1 MEKIGILG
9 GTFDPIHIGHLIIA
23 NDIIEFLRLDRIIFI
38 PTLVSPFKTK
48 RKHTDYNI
56 RIKMVQSAIKPFKYF
71 TALDTEKNLPIPSFS
86 INTIN
91 KLRELY
97 YKSEFYMIIGLD
109 QAKEFN
115 RWKDYKDILKLVK
128 VLVIIRD
135 TDNFNDDRFIIYRG
149 RRLDISSSEIRKRI
163 AENRNYNIFVTPDVY
178 KIIEDEKLYRKNTS
192 Y

>member
-1 MEKIGILG
+1 MKKIGILG

-23 NDIIEFLRLDRIIFI
+23 NDIIEFLQLDRIFFI

-48 RKHTDYNI
+48 QKHTDYDI
-56 RIKMVQSAIKPFKYF
+56 RIKMVQSAIRPFEYF
-71 TALDTEKNLPIPSFS
+71 NALDMEKDLPIPSFS

-97 YKSEFYMIIGLD
+97 HKSEFYMIIGLD

-128 VLVIIRD
+128 ILVITRN

-163 AENRNYNIFVTPDVY
+163 SENKNYNVFVTPDVY

>member
-1 MEKIGILG
+1 MKKIGILG

-23 NDIIEFLRLDRIIFI
+23 NDIIEFLQLDRIFFI
-38 PTLVSPFKTK
+38 TTLVSPFKTK
-48 RKHTDYNI
+48 QKHTDYDI
-56 RIKMVQSAIKPFKYF
+56 RIKMVQSAIRPFEYF
-71 TALDTEKNLPIPSFS
+71 TALDMEKDLPIPSFS

-97 YKSEFYMIIGLD
+97 HKSEFYMIIGLD

-128 VLVIIRD
+128 VLVITRS

-163 AENRNYNIFVTPDVY
+163 SENKNYNVFVTPDVY

>member
-1 MEKIGILG
+1 MKRIGILG

-23 NDIIEFLRLDRIIFI
+23 NDIVEFLKLNQLFFI

-48 RKHTDYNI
+48 QKHTAYDI
-56 RIKMVQSAIKPFKYF
+56 RIKMVQSAIKPFNCF
-71 TALDTEKNLPIPSFS
+71 TALDIEKDLPTPSYS

-97 YKSEFYMIIGLD
+97 HNSKFYMVIGLD
-109 QAKEFN
+109 EAKEFN
-115 RWKDYKDILKLVK
+115 RWKDYKDILKFVK
-128 VLVIIRD
+128 VLVVIRN

-149 RRLDISSSEIRKRI
+149 RRLDISSSEIRKRV
-163 AENRNYNIFVTPDVY
+163 ANNKNYNIFVTPEVY
-178 KIIEDEKLYRKNTS
+178 KIVENEKLYRKNSS